1 MKDLAAY
8 LDKRRKM
15 IDWLVDW
22 VPPIVLVVMGMLIT
36 VALPMMV
43 TRRARVFA
51 ALVAVIGLY
60 AAVFLQPTLIMMII
74 VMVGIAAVTVA
85 STLNYS

>member
-1 MKDLAAY
+1 
-8 LDKRRKM
+8 M